1 MSERRG
7 GVDVFISQTSPGRSQ
22 IVEKYVFTSLL
33 DCLDFLIFDHEI
45 LRKSEKK
52 AVKISLLPAYIWEK
66 KNKQTR
72 ASLD

>member
-45 LRKSEKK
+45 FLGK
-52 AVKISLLPAYIWEK
+52 AKRRL
-66 KNKQTR
+66 
-72 ASLD
+72 